1 MPRLT
6 RKMEQGTVLRSG
18 FRETKNRPLFQ
29 LRPRTDGPVDLRRWK
44 ARKRRKKFLEA
55 LGIGKPEE

>member
-6 RKMEQGTVLRSG
+6 RKTEQGTVLRSG

-29 LRPRTDGPVDLRRWK
+29 LRRWK

-55 LGIGKPEE
+55 LGIGKPKE